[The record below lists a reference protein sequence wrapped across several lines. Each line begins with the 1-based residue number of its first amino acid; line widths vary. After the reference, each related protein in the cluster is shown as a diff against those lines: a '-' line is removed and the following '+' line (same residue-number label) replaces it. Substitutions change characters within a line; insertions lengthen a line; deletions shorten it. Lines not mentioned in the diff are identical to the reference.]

1 ERERERKRERE
12 RWRKRARESETEE
25 KTKREKERERGR
37 ERSGNRWRGVL
48 MASVKEETSGCM
60 SDYNTTRT
68 QRSSSQLPPLPLGCG
83 PSQEDASTGAAG
95 QHRPHPN
102 NQHTIFLFIN
112 EREEDMSQT
121 IMI

>member
-1 ERERERKRERE
+1 ML
-12 RWRKRARESETEE
+12 
-25 KTKREKERERGR
+25 
-37 ERSGNRWRGVL
+37 N
-48 MASVKEETSGCM
+48 ASVKEETSGCM

-83 PSQEDASTGAAG
+83 PSQEDASTGADG

-112 EREEDMSQT
+112 ESEEDSEGERWSERESERVRERDGVRGRAKE
-121 IMI
+121 